1 MPSLHFA
8 TSVTAAHVLA
18 DTGRV
23 AGVLGWTYAA
33 TLGLALVYLGEHYV
47 VDLAAGLAL
56 AESIRAAT
64 PTLTPVR
71 DGALE
76 DPAGPRGTGRGH
88 DPRAGADGR
97 SSRAPATSTTTT
109 IAVSSSAA
117 AGPDAVRLPR
127 RDDRSASTCCCR
139 SWPAWRTR
147 GSRIEDGSPRWI
159 GLAFVLTFGMF
170 GGYVAMF
177 RGVFGREAGDRI
189 GWNESYLITMA
200 GLAASRI
207 FAAGGAGG
215 LVLQA
220 WALRQAGLA
229 KRVVADKT
237 ISFLVLTYFP
247 YAAAVII
254 CGLGLRTGLFPG
266 EAPFTMT
273 VVPAV
278 IAVILMGIASLILLV
293 PTDLQRR
300 LDGFAQRTG
309 MLGRI
314 AQKLATH
321 PRGDAPPACTTRSP
335 TSAPGTP
342 RCSARS
348 SSGRSRSPSCG
359 PRSSAFGDAPPLA
372 VLIQAF
378 FVGMLGNLLP
388 IPGGV
393 GGVEGGMIGAFAA
406 FGVDAGLAVVAV
418 LVFRAFTFWLPLLP
432 GVIAFFRLRARV
444 EEWRQRTRRYYT
456 K

>member
-1 MPSLHFA
+1 MTHAPEQTVEEPRPGDAHEDEDRGLEFSRR
-8 TSVTAAHVLA
+8 SVMTLCGFLAAMI
-18 DTGRV
+18 
-23 AGVLGWTYAA
+23 
-33 TLGLALVYLGEHYV
+33 LGLYL
-47 VDLAAGLAL
+47 LLPQLAGL
-56 AESIRAAT
+56 EET
-64 PTLTPVR
+64 
-71 DGALE
+71 
-76 DPAGPRGTGRGH
+76 
-88 DPRAGADGR
+88 
-97 SSRAPATSTTTT
+97 
-109 IAVSSSAA
+109 
-117 AGPDAVRLPR
+117 
-127 RDDRSASTCCCR
+127 
-139 SWPAWRTR
+139 W
-147 GSRIEDGSPRWI
+147 SRIEDGSPAWI

-189 GWNESYLITMA
+189 DWNESYLITMA

-220 WALRQAGLA
+220 WALRQAGLR

-254 CGLGLRTGLFPG
+254 CGYGLRIGIFPG
-266 EAPFTMT
+266 NAPFTMT
-273 VVPAV
+273 VIPAT
-278 IAVILMGIASLILLV
+278 IAVILIGVASLILLV

-314 AQKLATH
+314 AQKLASIPAASSAGLRDAIAH
-321 PRGDAPPACTTRSP
+321 LRSRDPGLIGAILYWAFQIAVLWAAFRAFGEAPPV
-335 TSAPGTP
+335 
-342 RCSARS
+342 
-348 SSGRSRSPSCG
+348 
-359 PRSSAFGDAPPLA
+359 A

-444 EEWRQRTRRYYT
+444 EEWRSERGATIQS
-456 K
+456 KA